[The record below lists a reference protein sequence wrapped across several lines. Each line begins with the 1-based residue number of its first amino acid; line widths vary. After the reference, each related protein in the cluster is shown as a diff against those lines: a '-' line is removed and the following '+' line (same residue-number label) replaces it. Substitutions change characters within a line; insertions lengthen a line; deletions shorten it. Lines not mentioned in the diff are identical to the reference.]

1 MKCFTDEFYREFNL
15 SLSGLKESK
24 SIMVDGVIYLFDNSD
39 SNFSNQI
46 YVFDND
52 KKQFTNLDI

>member
-1 MKCFTDEFYREFNL
+1 
-15 SLSGLKESK
+15 
-24 SIMVDGVIYLFDNSD
+24 MVDGVIYLFDNSD

-46 YVFDND
+46 YFFDND